1 MSECEDMTTM
11 MAKELM
17 LGIKDNV
24 EDVSS
29 IFKRMAL
36 LKPQVSA
43 WSIFSEKPQE
53 REETPLLASGTAE
66 PAVEFTF
73 GTPISAAAADPI
85 PKPDL
90 LVQRIT
96 ERPKAAARKKKE
108 AEIGEDQLLLFKI
121 A

>member
-1 MSECEDMTTM
+1 
-11 MAKELM
+11 M

-29 IFKRMAL
+29 MFKRMAL

-53 REETPLLASGTAE
+53 QEATPLLASGTAE

-73 GTPISAAAADPI
+73 AT
-85 PKPDL
+85 
-90 LVQRIT
+90 VQT
-96 ERPKAAARKKKE
+96 GCAGCP
-108 AEIGEDQLLLFKI
+108 
-121 A
+121 